1 MKSKFSKA
9 RLIFLYV
16 FITLAWII
24 LLARLG
30 TIQLVHGSEYGEK
43 ARAQSSGK
51 TKVQAER
58 GIIYDRTGREVAIN
72 VVGSSLSAY
81 PRNKSEIAEIYR
93 YLDRINNWRSG
104 TSRNKYRLKPE
115 KFKWI
120 KRNLPDN
127 LAAQIAR
134 DSVPGL
140 YLRKGQRRDYPFD
153 EVGRQ
158 ILGNTDI
165 DYRGLS
171 GLEYS
176 HDSLLAGLPG
186 LIDFLRDGKNKTYN
200 LREVPL
206 VKPVTGKSIVLTLD
220 WYFQEIVEDELKS
233 AVKEFNALS
242 GTAVFLDCHTGE
254 ILAAADFVDDSSS
267 NILKL
272 RAISDCFEPG
282 SVLKIV
288 TAAALLDENLVDLDE
303 KVYCEKG
310 LWRCGRRRLHD
321 DKKYDTLTI
330 RQIIELSSN
339 IGIGKLAQRLGG
351 DKLKEAFY
359 KFGFGQRLRVDLP
372 GEASGAIGE
381 PGVWSEYNIAALAMG
396 HAISATPLQ
405 LAAAVSAVA
414 NGGELYRPHVIKG
427 VIDSDNRTIRYID
440 REFIGRVMDEDKAAT
455 LRSFMT
461 GVVERGTATP
471 VQSGIISI
479 AGKTG
484 TAEIPDSDNGGYRKN
499 RFNASFAGYFPAE
512 KPRIAGI
519 VILNQPEPVHYGG
532 YTAGPAFR
540 RMAERYTIAN
550 SEMLKPNTRLKA
562 DGDESEMIEVTDF
575 VGRDYSFALT
585 MARRDGL
592 ALKTNRESGLVVWQ
606 YPPASR
612 KIPGTEKVA
621 VLVESNDDD
630 NIVMA
635 DLVGLNMR
643 TALAV
648 LNYQGIAFELE
659 GCGVVKKQ
667 FPKMGTKISKKTKCR
682 LVCGNG

>member
-9 RLIFLYV
+9 RLILLYV
-16 FITLAWII
+16 VITATWII

-30 TIQLVHGSEYGEK
+30 TIQVVHGSEYGEK

-51 TKVQAER
+51 TKIQAER
-58 GIIYDRTGREVAIN
+58 GVIYDRTGREVAIN
-72 VVGSSLSAY
+72 VVGNSLSAY
-81 PRNKSEIAEIYR
+81 PRNKSEINEIYH
-93 YLDRINNWRSG
+93 YLDRINKWKSG
-104 TSRNKYRLKPE
+104 TSRKKYRLTPE
-115 KFKWI
+115 RFKWI
-120 KRNLPDN
+120 KRNLSDN
-127 LAAQIAR
+127 LDRQIAR

-140 YLRKGQRRDYPFD
+140 YLRKGLKRNYPFD

-171 GLEYS
+171 GFEYN

-186 LIDFLRDGKNKTYN
+186 LIDFLRDGKNNTYN

-206 VKPVTGKSIVLTLD
+206 VKPVNGKSIVLTLD

-233 AVKEFNALS
+233 AVKEYNALS
-242 GTAVFLDCHTGE
+242 GTAIFLDCNTGE
-254 ILAAADFVDDSSS
+254 ILAAADYVDNSSS
-267 NILKL
+267 SVLKL
-272 RAISDCFEPG
+272 RAVSDCFEPG

-288 TAAALLDENLVDLDE
+288 TVAALLDENLVDLEE
-303 KVYCEKG
+303 KIYCENG
-310 LWRCGRRRLHD
+310 LWKCGRRRLRD

-330 RQIIELSSN
+330 QQIMELSSN

-351 DKLKEAFY
+351 EKLKEAFY

-372 GEASGAIGE
+372 GETPGAIGE

-405 LAAAVSAVA
+405 LVAALGAVA

-427 VIDSDNRTIRYID
+427 IIDSDNRSIKYTD
-440 REFIGRVMDEDKAAT
+440 NEFIGRIMKEDNAVI
-455 LRSFMT
+455 LRSFLN

-484 TAEIPDSDNGGYRKN
+484 TAEISDPENGGYKKN
-499 RFNASFAGYFPAE
+499 KFNASFLGCFPAE

-519 VILNQPEPVHYGG
+519 VVLHQPEPVHYGG
-532 YTAGPAFR
+532 YTAGPAFK

-550 SEMLKPNTRLKA
+550 SDMLKPCTRLRA
-562 DGDESEMIEVTDF
+562 NGDEGEMIEVTDF
-575 VGRDYSFALT
+575 VGRDYDFALT
-585 MARRDGL
+585 MAQRDGL
-592 ALKTNRESGLVVWQ
+592 TLKTNRESGLVIWQ
-606 YPPASR
+606 YPPANR
-612 KIPGTEKVA
+612 NIPGAEKVA
-621 VLVESNDDD
+621 VLVESSEDD

-648 LNYQGIAFELE
+648 LNYQGLDFELE

-667 FPKMGTKISKKTKCR
+667 FPKVGARISKTTKCR
-682 LVCGNG
+682 VVCGNG